1 MQKAI
6 STMNEQIEE
15 LIDENKYLAQQTSQF
30 RDELARPKYM
40 SVSSIE
46 RSAGFTMPRGG
57 QPKGKNWLGNG
68 TPTLISFKR
77 EAKNDK

>member
-1 MQKAI
+1 M
-6 STMNEQIEE
+6 
-15 LIDENKYLAQQTSQF
+15 ENKYLAQQNSDF

-46 RSAGFTMPRGG
+46 RSAGFKMPRGG

-77 EAKNDK
+77 EAENGD